1 MRLRIA
7 AVVLIA
13 ACGGGGEATPDAP
26 SDTVASPL
34 PSPDTAAVA
43 ADTSGSAAAPA
54 PSGGRTTMSG
64 LRGKVVASGTE
75 NMNLTTLQGVAGPM
89 VVLRGNLE
97 SELRALAG
105 ATVMVGGSET
115 MENNRRVIDVQEY
128 EVVDINGEKPV
139 VGTLVQPNKLAT
151 ATDTI
156 DVVGEVKAAPGS
168 KVWITGDR
176 SGKQLKV
183 RSYGVI
189 R

>member
-1 MRLRIA
+1 MRTRLLA
-7 AVVLIA
+7 LVLVA
-13 ACGGGGEATPDAP
+13 ACGGSNPAPEA
-26 SDTVASPL
+26 
-34 PSPDTAAVA
+34 A
-43 ADTSGSAAAPA
+43 ADTTAATPPSAAPA
-54 PSGGRTTMSG
+54 ATPPDTSVTAGAPAPTGAPATMSG

-75 NMNLTTLQGVAGPM
+75 NMNLTTLQGVPGSM

-97 SELRALAG
+97 QELRALAG
-105 ATVMVGGSET
+105 ATVQVDGNT
-115 MENNRRVIDVQEY
+115 TTENNRRIVDVQKY
-128 EVVDINGEKPV
+128 EIVDINGEKPI
-139 VGTLVQPNKLAT
+139 VGTLVQPQKLAT
-151 ATDTI
+151 ATDTL

>member
-1 MRLRIA
+1 
-7 AVVLIA
+7 
-13 ACGGGGEATPDAP
+13 
-26 SDTVASPL
+26 
-34 PSPDTAAVA
+34 
-43 ADTSGSAAAPA
+43 
-54 PSGGRTTMSG
+54 
-64 LRGKVVASGTE
+64 
-75 NMNLTTLQGVAGPM
+75 MNLTTLNVGSGPM

-97 SELRALAG
+97 QELRALAG
-105 ATVMVGGSET
+105 ATVQVDGRET
-115 MENNRRVIDVQEY
+115 SENNRRVIDVQTY

-139 VGTLVQPNKLAT
+139 VGTLVQANKLAT

-176 SGKQLKV
+176 SGKQIKV